1 MKNFVIVLLALST
14 VFVACNNTDS
24 GEAASTE
31 EVMNKQQR
39 VSKATFK
46 AFLDEHGDEVQ
57 LVDVRTPE
65 EYGAGTID
73 GAKNMDFYGPNFASE
88 LESLDKDKPVM
99 IFCKSGGRSGQ
110 TLEMMKEMGFS
121 TVLELEGGYSGWE

>member
-46 AFLDEHGDEVQ
+46 AF
-57 LVDVRTPE
+57 
-65 EYGAGTID
+65 
-73 GAKNMDFYGPNFASE
+73 
-88 LESLDKDKPVM
+88 
-99 IFCKSGGRSGQ
+99 
-110 TLEMMKEMGFS
+110 
-121 TVLELEGGYSGWE
+121 

>member
-1 MKNFVIVLLALST
+1 
-14 VFVACNNTDS
+14 
-24 GEAASTE
+24 
-31 EVMNKQQR
+31 
-39 VSKATFK
+39 
-46 AFLDEHGDEVQ
+46 
-57 LVDVRTPE
+57 
-65 EYGAGTID
+65 
-73 GAKNMDFYGPNFASE
+73 MDFYGPNFASE